1 MRSSFT
7 IRLLLYY
14 STSRVAC
21 TYAVRTSVVVVVV
34 VVGRGSG
41 QVHAGVAYLW
51 FKIHSPY
58 MLSSEVCVCGIT
70 VFYIQG
76 CAVGVPLISAL

>member
-7 IRLLLYY
+7 SGSSLLLDFAR
-14 STSRVAC
+14 TC

-41 QVHAGVAYLW
+41 QVHAGGR
-51 FKIHSPY
+51 
-58 MLSSEVCVCGIT
+58 LSLV
-70 VFYIQG
+70 
-76 CAVGVPLISAL
+76 